1 METAIALGERAVA
14 AAPSPKDPSALWARL
29 ALIDANAYLG
39 RFGEIPKNLEAIVTY
54 SKQSGDRFWQI
65 NSLGFSAI
73 GRLTV
78 GDTVGAMRHVDRAIA
93 FARDLNNPDCT
104 HWAMHCLGRVLSN
117 NDPEAACVAFEQA
130 MDAAGSVGSRWNLSL
145 DLLEWSSLKRRLD
158 DLPAAAQGLLEL
170 LELLL
175 ASGNRS
181 QRSQFY
187 YEAARIL
194 ADRDALD
201 AAFTI
206 MVWRTGMPAM
216 PPTELVDESFEAELE
231 RAVGL
236 RVTGLR
242 VRARTMTENELVV
255 LCRSHLEHVA
265 RGGGAQWAN
274 RHTPRPLLGC
284 RDRATGG

>member
-1 METAIALGERAVA
+1 
-14 AAPSPKDPSALWARL
+14 
-29 ALIDANAYLG
+29 
-39 RFGEIPKNLEAIVTY
+39 
-54 SKQSGDRFWQI
+54 
-65 NSLGFSAI
+65 
-73 GRLTV
+73 
-78 GDTVGAMRHVDRAIA
+78 
-93 FARDLNNPDCT
+93 
-104 HWAMHCLGRVLSN
+104 
-117 NDPEAACVAFEQA
+117 
-130 MDAAGSVGSRWNLSL
+130 
-145 DLLEWSSLKRRLD
+145 
-158 DLPAAAQGLLEL
+158 L

-187 YEAARIL
+187 DETARIL
-194 ADRDALD
+194 AERNELD

-206 MVWRTGMPAM
+206 NVWRTGMPAM
-216 PPTELVDESFEAELE
+216 PAMPATELVDGSFETGLE

-236 RVTGLR
+236 RAAGLR